1 VAVLRVVATIDR
13 PPRHVDQR
21 VGALEPGR
29 PVTEV
34 LRIPAFDAPR
44 RSGRRAPEGG
54 YLVTVAMKRPRQ
66 ERADLSGA
74 SGDDDLHRLTCTSPA
89 LRDGRPG
96 GQRQEERGVAREPQ
110 EAPAP
115 GIAPGAPG
123 ATRAL

>member
-13 PPRHVDQR
+13 SPRHVDQR
-21 VGALEPGR
+21 VGALEPAR

-44 RSGRRAPEGG
+44 RPGRRAPEGG

-74 SGDDDLHRLTCTSPA
+74 SGDDDLHRLTRTSPA

-96 GQRQEERGVAREPQ
+96 GPASGRARCSTR
-110 EAPAP
+110 
-115 GIAPGAPG
+115 
-123 ATRAL
+123 ATRGYRPKSAGPRRGR